1 MDLYRLHFSS
11 GTTES
16 HARDAKEPPLI
27 LGRGFKKRARCRA
40 RGGRWVCAGGF
51 KRTRRGVLI
60 LTGVKCQAVRAGA
73 KG

>member
-27 LGRGFKKRARCRA
+27 LGRGLRNA
-40 RGGRWVCAGGF
+40 RGAALEGGDGCAQV
-51 KRTRRGVLI
+51 VLNARVV
-60 LTGVKCQAVRAGA
+60 GYRF
-73 KG
+73 